1 MRGLGLLYAF
11 LGGALV
17 GASAAILFAPEK
29 GSDLRS
35 RIKEMLK
42 KNGIDFSDDEV
53 EQLVKQISAQILPSG
68 GVMRDTACGKVSN
81 SQFSNHYT
89 PNHQSSG
96 PQHRP

>member
-17 GASAAILFAPEK
+17 GSSAAILFAPEK

-53 EQLVKQISAQILPSG
+53 EQLVKQISAQIE
-68 GVMRDTACGKVSN
+68 D
-81 SQFSNHYT
+81 
-89 PNHQSSG
+89 
-96 PQHRP
+96 